1 MKTKR
6 TRKSKDRGTDSLL
19 QDIQEDFFTW
29 CSLISFDEMTSN
41 PRLIRAIESLDRAL
55 RAAQA

>member
-1 MKTKR
+1 MKSKR
-6 TRKSKDRGTDSLL
+6 VRKSKARGTDSLL
-19 QDIQEDFFTW
+19 QDIQEDFFSW
-29 CSLISFDEMTSN
+29 CGLLSFLEMTSN